1 MKAYT
6 LAILNCSDYVRQKHG
21 TNYFP
26 AGYKSYESG
35 YGEFN
40 KALVYITEDRKELNP
55 NPEAKEL
62 YKIGCA

>member
-55 NPEAKEL
+55 NPDATNKFL
-62 YKIGCA
+62 VY